1 MTFLFT
7 EQRST
12 QGWKVVWVT
21 LDGEDEASPEPR
33 VDKDRRSRRKWTARV
48 MRLLVL
54 GGMGEDGP
62 ER

>member
-1 MTFLFT
+1 M
-7 EQRST
+7 
-12 QGWKVVWVT
+12 VWVT